1 MKDKLRVVMMVL
13 LTAALALMI
22 GGFWIF
28 VAKQAETEK
37 AQEEAAAIEA
47 MYIEYGRRGD
57 KYIFVQQGTDLPFHG
72 EIPSDQLYDESD
84 KKLSAD
90 KLVTGDILKI
100 YGDGIMTKS
109 YPGQYPGITRMKR
122 IHMGYPEDA
131 EQYDELLDGLAGK
144 PIYSKEEGIIKSDV
158 R

>member
-1 MKDKLRVVMMVL
+1 MKDKLRVVMMIL
-13 LTAALALMI
+13 LTAALAVMI

-28 VAKQAETEK
+28 VANQAEIEK
-37 AQEEAAAIEA
+37 EQEEASAIEA

-57 KYIFVQQGTDLPFHG
+57 KYIFVQQGNDLPFHA

-84 KKLSAD
+84 KKLSKD
-90 KLVTGDILKI
+90 ELVTGDILKI

-131 EQYDELLDGLAGK
+131 DQYNEILDELSGT
-144 PIYSKEEGIIKSDV
+144 PIYSKEEGIIAPEK
-158 R
+158 